1 MTRAG
6 CEVLI
11 WLADDGGPVRSD
23 AARSVDPV
31 GAGDRR
37 FSAVNWGWLADD
49 RRSVGPDASG
59 SVDPVGASGGV
70 ALLRESECAKRNHN
84 GEHKVFHRVSFR
96 ATSGH
101 LGFGRARRQAPG
113 PSITISMRRF
123 CARPC
128 GVSFEATGCVSPKPL
143 AETTCGLTPCDSRYA
158 TTLSARREDRSMLLA
173 TPARWSAGPT
183 CMLSV

>member
-49 RRSVGPDASG
+49 RRSVGPEASG
-59 SVDPVGASGGV
+59 SVDPIGASGGV

-84 GEHKVFHRVSFR
+84 GEHKGFHRVSFR
-96 ATSGH
+96 STYGH
-101 LGFGRARRQAPG
+101 LGFGRARHQAPG
-113 PSITISMRRF
+113 PSIPISIRRF
-123 CARPC
+123 CAPPPRRSFGAAG
-128 GVSFEATGCVSPKPL
+128 GVEPDPVGE
-143 AETTCGLTPCDSRYA
+143 ETVAVMPRAST
-158 TTLSARREDRSMLLA
+158 
-173 TPARWSAGPT
+173 
-183 CMLSV
+183 